1 MPIKKRR
8 PEDLRCVCLLWGEGL
23 LDAAQDVI
31 GIRISVLI
39 RHVGVAASV
48 YDLAAADHSVEVI
61 VVLQRSVGLRAS
73 VR

>member
-39 RHVGVAASV
+39 RRVVVAASV
-48 YDLAAADHSVEVI
+48 YDLTAADNGVEVI
-61 VVLQRSVGLRAS
+61 VVLHRQVSLRAS